1 MATESGG
8 EDSWTQVRGA
18 KRPSAESPPSNTTT
32 SPSQTHRSAKHTKH
46 GSARHDRNH
55 VFPDPMTTPLR
66 PHTRQPVS
74 TARASSHVP
83 STSPAAGA
91 TESSARAV
99 VPAAEPVTR
108 TSNGGGEQH
117 PIIGN
122 TSNASPRTPR
132 TPSSP
137 RSFAQVA
144 AAMPAAATATSSAPV
159 TEDLSASVPSEPNG
173 SGEQQPSPESAR
185 QTHHSIPNTPL
196 DFLTMSSDES
206 DSPPRSTAL
215 RAPTPIAPPAHDG
228 DGDTNGSATPEPL
241 VQSPTPAQMVLPDPS
256 DTQQTHSDPSPP
268 SASPPATAI
277 LPAAISHPV
286 EHSEHTNS
294 APLGEVS
301 ESETHNTAGE
311 HSESEQ
317 DVLLSDPAPPIAANV
332 LDAQRKVLL
341 KTSGH
346 RQLLACPFGLC
357 KCKGP
362 RLDRKGWVNHVL
374 REHPYDEQAT
384 DLVKQVMEAKLVAQ
398 CNKCH
403 LFFEAAGISQHRSR
417 CGANLKRATEALFH
431 AAGHDLLEIMRGAW
445 PQQCV
450 GSRISVC
457 ELLKLAR
464 HPLMQRSR
472 YPSNATE
479 TKLMAATLS
488 QLYWSA
494 VHSDYTAEER
504 EMCWALIL
512 ALPSMLLSAPSTA
525 LSTIDLRN
533 MFHDRLRWLV
543 TGQLGRVV
551 DAMRKAVARKQ
562 SRRGQLNAGAGA
574 HPNDAVDQSLRSL
587 VRDPDL
593 ADEAWANHVT
603 NRLNRG
609 QIAKAFDADKARA
622 VIGNSEVQ
630 AVRDLLVPP
639 GLTPYITSTPAS
651 TSTLAPATAVS
662 SPTVS
667 FTKGELPKALAATKG
682 VTDPYGWSGELLASI
697 YRIKE
702 HFSQVLGPRQGPTSD
717 PTAPSDGDAPQGPT
731 TATGGPQVALNK
743 IFHHIANNTV
753 PESIRHA
760 LCSIN
765 YTILEKANGKFRPVG
780 TDSIF
785 NKVVNRALLE
795 QQQPH
800 IAHLLQAS
808 PELAVGVKDGISA
821 AVGMAFGELQACES
835 TPGWTMLSLDF
846 KSAFNYT
853 DRARL
858 HEIVADKV
866 PGLLRAFERHYA
878 RPTTHCIVDK
888 FFKVIDIDVGQ
899 GIVQGNELSPFFFA
913 LYSCEVLGLLDATT
927 DYRCKVIKYLDDI
940 VLMGPAEDVA
950 ADVEIVKARAE
961 SAGLHLQPSKSR
973 FYMPRHHSA
982 SIAAI
987 KSVLPDAVRETANT
1001 GMTVLGTPIGRRE
1014 WMKKQLNDKAKHIA
1028 GKLNDMLTTGVSLQA
1043 LLTAM
1048 QYVPSLINHLYTLP
1062 PSLTSGLSE
1071 LLNRA
1076 CKDTF
1081 VKAFFAK
1088 VNLSAP
1094 AGAEGHDVTLEQLL
1108 EARIFTRA
1116 NTGGF
1121 GLHDLVERGPVAYV
1135 CNMAKL
1141 ATRYPRVYD
1150 RLLEDASRAADFED
1164 HVQRAGFQM
1173 ATVKDAATQ
1182 RPAEIIALRSKA
1194 ALDDLMAKCAL
1205 DLQQAY
1211 LASREWGVSTV
1222 LTMRGRDK
1230 LRRLSDTTFAIAV
1243 VSMMG
1248 FGLHELINVKPTDK
1262 CPLCSSKTPQPRL
1275 TREHLLTCRPI
1286 KRHNALRD
1294 EMGRLLR
1301 YATLSHVWV
1310 EKSGYNANGQSC
1322 RIDLHCRNPFPGG
1335 ALGPALPDLGIDV
1348 TVRTAQPPTTSQACI
1363 KVGAALRRAEKEKRD
1378 YYTGFNHGKT
1388 LIVPAAMTTTGGF
1401 ASSFVDLLGQLA
1413 RCAEARGVY
1422 QPGLDEAFVPRWKG
1436 RFAALVHQM
1445 NADHIQ
1451 RHFGGVCLRSS

>member
-1 MATESGG
+1 
-8 EDSWTQVRGA
+8 
-18 KRPSAESPPSNTTT
+18 
-32 SPSQTHRSAKHTKH
+32 
-46 GSARHDRNH
+46 
-55 VFPDPMTTPLR
+55 
-66 PHTRQPVS
+66 
-74 TARASSHVP
+74 
-83 STSPAAGA
+83 
-91 TESSARAV
+91 
-99 VPAAEPVTR
+99 
-108 TSNGGGEQH
+108 
-117 PIIGN
+117 
-122 TSNASPRTPR
+122 
-132 TPSSP
+132 
-137 RSFAQVA
+137 
-144 AAMPAAATATSSAPV
+144 
-159 TEDLSASVPSEPNG
+159 
-173 SGEQQPSPESAR
+173 
-185 QTHHSIPNTPL
+185 
-196 DFLTMSSDES
+196 
-206 DSPPRSTAL
+206 
-215 RAPTPIAPPAHDG
+215 
-228 DGDTNGSATPEPL
+228 
-241 VQSPTPAQMVLPDPS
+241 
-256 DTQQTHSDPSPP
+256 
-268 SASPPATAI
+268 
-277 LPAAISHPV
+277 
-286 EHSEHTNS
+286 
-294 APLGEVS
+294 
-301 ESETHNTAGE
+301 
-311 HSESEQ
+311 
-317 DVLLSDPAPPIAANV
+317 
-332 LDAQRKVLL
+332 
-341 KTSGH
+341 
-346 RQLLACPFGLC
+346 
-357 KCKGP
+357 
-362 RLDRKGWVNHVL
+362 
-374 REHPYDEQAT
+374 
-384 DLVKQVMEAKLVAQ
+384 
-398 CNKCH
+398 
-403 LFFEAAGISQHRSR
+403 
-417 CGANLKRATEALFH
+417 
-431 AAGHDLLEIMRGAW
+431 
-445 PQQCV
+445 
-450 GSRISVC
+450 
-457 ELLKLAR
+457 
-464 HPLMQRSR
+464 
-472 YPSNATE
+472 
-479 TKLMAATLS
+479 
-488 QLYWSA
+488 
-494 VHSDYTAEER
+494 
-504 EMCWALIL
+504 MCWALIL

-562 SRRGQLNAGAGA
+562 SRRGQLNAGAGT

-639 GLTPYITSTPAS
+639 GLTPYIASTPAS

-682 VTDPYGWSGELLASI
+682 VTDPYGC
-697 YRIKE
+697 R
-702 HFSQVLGPRQGPTSD
+702 FDMPF
-717 PTAPSDGDAPQGPT
+717 APS
-731 TATGGPQVALNK
+731 
-743 IFHHIANNTV
+743 
-753 PESIRHA
+753 
-760 LCSIN
+760 

-982 SIAAI
+982 SITAI

-1001 GMTVLGTPIGRRE
+1001 GMTVLGTPIGRRD

-1088 VNLSAP
+1088 VNLSAS
-1094 AGAEGHDVTLEQLL
+1094 AGAEGHDVILKVYVQYSVMCVDKAIVTKVSNQSKCIREHGLKQGEG
-1108 EARIFTRA
+1108 TRQ
-1116 NTGGF
+1116 NKTEGGKWN
-1121 GLHDLVERGPVAYV
+1121 DRGQEGKWY
-1135 CNMAKL
+1135 
-1141 ATRYPRVYD
+1141 R
-1150 RLLEDASRAADFED
+1150 
-1164 HVQRAGFQM
+1164 
-1173 ATVKDAATQ
+1173 
-1182 RPAEIIALRSKA
+1182 
-1194 ALDDLMAKCAL
+1194 
-1205 DLQQAY
+1205 
-1211 LASREWGVSTV
+1211 SREIAPIYSRWKHTHTV
-1222 LTMRGRDK
+1222 ETENG
-1230 LRRLSDTTFAIAV
+1230 
-1243 VSMMG
+1243 
-1248 FGLHELINVKPTDK
+1248 
-1262 CPLCSSKTPQPRL
+1262 
-1275 TREHLLTCRPI
+1275 
-1286 KRHNALRD
+1286 
-1294 EMGRLLR
+1294 
-1301 YATLSHVWV
+1301 LSH
-1310 EKSGYNANGQSC
+1310 
-1322 RIDLHCRNPFPGG
+1322 
-1335 ALGPALPDLGIDV
+1335 
-1348 TVRTAQPPTTSQACI
+1348 
-1363 KVGAALRRAEKEKRD
+1363 
-1378 YYTGFNHGKT
+1378 
-1388 LIVPAAMTTTGGF
+1388 
-1401 ASSFVDLLGQLA
+1401 
-1413 RCAEARGVY
+1413 
-1422 QPGLDEAFVPRWKG
+1422 
-1436 RFAALVHQM
+1436 
-1445 NADHIQ
+1445 
-1451 RHFGGVCLRSS
+1451 

>member
-1 MATESGG
+1 
-8 EDSWTQVRGA
+8 
-18 KRPSAESPPSNTTT
+18 
-32 SPSQTHRSAKHTKH
+32 
-46 GSARHDRNH
+46 
-55 VFPDPMTTPLR
+55 
-66 PHTRQPVS
+66 
-74 TARASSHVP
+74 
-83 STSPAAGA
+83 
-91 TESSARAV
+91 
-99 VPAAEPVTR
+99 
-108 TSNGGGEQH
+108 
-117 PIIGN
+117 
-122 TSNASPRTPR
+122 
-132 TPSSP
+132 
-137 RSFAQVA
+137 
-144 AAMPAAATATSSAPV
+144 
-159 TEDLSASVPSEPNG
+159 
-173 SGEQQPSPESAR
+173 
-185 QTHHSIPNTPL
+185 
-196 DFLTMSSDES
+196 MSSDES

-241 VQSPTPAQMVLPDPS
+241 VQSPTPAQMVLPYPS
-256 DTQQTHSDPSPP
+256 GTQQTHSDPSPP
-268 SASPPATAI
+268 SASPPATTI

-286 EHSEHTNS
+286 EHSEHANS

-332 LDAQRKVLL
+332 LDTQRKVLL

-362 RLDRKGWVNHVL
+362 RLDRKAWVNHVL

-417 CGANLKRATEALFH
+417 CGAKLKRATEALFH

-504 EMCWALIL
+504 EMSDC
-512 ALPSMLLSAPSTA
+512 
-525 LSTIDLRN
+525 
-533 MFHDRLRWLV
+533 
-543 TGQLGRVV
+543 Q
-551 DAMRKAVARKQ
+551 
-562 SRRGQLNAGAGA
+562 
-574 HPNDAVDQSLRSL
+574 
-587 VRDPDL
+587 
-593 ADEAWANHVT
+593 
-603 NRLNRG
+603 
-609 QIAKAFDADKARA
+609 AFDADKARA

-639 GLTPYITSTPAS
+639 GLTPYIASTPAS

-808 PELAVGVKDGISA
+808 PELAVRVKDGISA

-913 LYSCEVLGLLDATT
+913 LYSCEVLGLLDAST
-927 DYRCKVIKYLDDI
+927 DYRCKIIKYLDDI

-982 SIAAI
+982 SITAI
-987 KSVLPDAVRETANT
+987 KSVLPDAMRETANT

-1062 PSLTSGLSE
+1062 PSLTSG
-1071 LLNRA
+1071 
-1076 CKDTF
+1076 F
-1081 VKAFFAK
+1081 
-1088 VNLSAP
+1088 
-1094 AGAEGHDVTLEQLL
+1094 
-1108 EARIFTRA
+1108 
-1116 NTGGF
+1116 
-1121 GLHDLVERGPVAYV
+1121 
-1135 CNMAKL
+1135 
-1141 ATRYPRVYD
+1141 
-1150 RLLEDASRAADFED
+1150 
-1164 HVQRAGFQM
+1164 
-1173 ATVKDAATQ
+1173 
-1182 RPAEIIALRSKA
+1182 
-1194 ALDDLMAKCAL
+1194 
-1205 DLQQAY
+1205 
-1211 LASREWGVSTV
+1211 

-1262 CPLCSSKTPQPRL
+1262 CPLCSSRTPQPRL

-1388 LIVPAAMTTTGGF
+1388 LIVPAARTTTGGF

>member
-1 MATESGG
+1 MSLVIKGLICM
-8 EDSWTQVRGA
+8 D
-18 KRPSAESPPSNTTT
+18 
-32 SPSQTHRSAKHTKH
+32 
-46 GSARHDRNH
+46 SARHDLH
-55 VFPDPMTTPLR
+55 
-66 PHTRQPVS
+66 
-74 TARASSHVP
+74 SH
-83 STSPAAGA
+83 
-91 TESSARAV
+91 
-99 VPAAEPVTR
+99 EP
-108 TSNGGGEQH
+108 
-117 PIIGN
+117 GN
-122 TSNASPRTPR
+122 PG
-132 TPSSP
+132 P

-144 AAMPAAATATSSAPV
+144 AAMPAAATATSSAPM

-173 SGEQQPSPESAR
+173 SGEQQPSPESTG
-185 QTHHSIPNTPL
+185 QTHHSIPNTPS

-228 DGDTNGSATPEPL
+228 AGDTNGSVTPEPL
-241 VQSPTPAQMVLPDPS
+241 VQSPTPAQMVLPYPS
-256 DTQQTHSDPSPP
+256 GTQQTHSDPSPP
-268 SASPPATAI
+268 SASPPASAI
-277 LPAAISHPV
+277 LPAAVSHPV
-286 EHSEHTNS
+286 EHSEHANS

-301 ESETHNTAGE
+301 ESETHNTASE

-317 DVLLSDPAPPIAANV
+317 DVLLSDPAPSIAANV

-450 GSRISVC
+450 GSRIS
-457 ELLKLAR
+457 AR

-562 SRRGQLNAGAGA
+562 SRQGQLNAGAGA

-639 GLTPYITSTPAS
+639 GLTPYIASTPAS
-651 TSTLAPATAVS
+651 TSTLAPATAAS
-662 SPTVS
+662 SPNVS

-702 HFSQVLGPRQGPTSD
+702 HFSQVLGPRQGSTSD

-808 PELAVGVKDGISA
+808 PELAVRVKDGISA

-973 FYMPRHHSA
+973 FYMPRHHPA

-987 KSVLPDAVRETANT
+987 ESALPDAVRETANT

-1062 PSLTSGLSE
+1062 PT
-1071 LLNRA
+1071 
-1076 CKDTF
+1076 
-1081 VKAFFAK
+1081 
-1088 VNLSAP
+1088 
-1094 AGAEGHDVTLEQLL
+1094 
-1108 EARIFTRA
+1108 
-1116 NTGGF
+1116 
-1121 GLHDLVERGPVAYV
+1121 
-1135 CNMAKL
+1135 
-1141 ATRYPRVYD
+1141 
-1150 RLLEDASRAADFED
+1150 
-1164 HVQRAGFQM
+1164 
-1173 ATVKDAATQ
+1173 
-1182 RPAEIIALRSKA
+1182 EIIALRSKA

>member
-1 MATESGG
+1 M
-8 EDSWTQVRGA
+8 
-18 KRPSAESPPSNTTT
+18 
-32 SPSQTHRSAKHTKH
+32 
-46 GSARHDRNH
+46 
-55 VFPDPMTTPLR
+55 
-66 PHTRQPVS
+66 
-74 TARASSHVP
+74 
-83 STSPAAGA
+83 
-91 TESSARAV
+91 
-99 VPAAEPVTR
+99 
-108 TSNGGGEQH
+108 
-117 PIIGN
+117 
-122 TSNASPRTPR
+122 
-132 TPSSP
+132 
-137 RSFAQVA
+137 
-144 AAMPAAATATSSAPV
+144 
-159 TEDLSASVPSEPNG
+159 
-173 SGEQQPSPESAR
+173 
-185 QTHHSIPNTPL
+185 
-196 DFLTMSSDES
+196 
-206 DSPPRSTAL
+206 
-215 RAPTPIAPPAHDG
+215 
-228 DGDTNGSATPEPL
+228 
-241 VQSPTPAQMVLPDPS
+241 
-256 DTQQTHSDPSPP
+256 
-268 SASPPATAI
+268 
-277 LPAAISHPV
+277 
-286 EHSEHTNS
+286 
-294 APLGEVS
+294 
-301 ESETHNTAGE
+301 
-311 HSESEQ
+311 
-317 DVLLSDPAPPIAANV
+317 
-332 LDAQRKVLL
+332 
-341 KTSGH
+341 
-346 RQLLACPFGLC
+346 
-357 KCKGP
+357 
-362 RLDRKGWVNHVL
+362 
-374 REHPYDEQAT
+374 
-384 DLVKQVMEAKLVAQ
+384 
-398 CNKCH
+398 
-403 LFFEAAGISQHRSR
+403 
-417 CGANLKRATEALFH
+417 
-431 AAGHDLLEIMRGAW
+431 
-445 PQQCV
+445 
-450 GSRISVC
+450 
-457 ELLKLAR
+457 
-464 HPLMQRSR
+464 
-472 YPSNATE
+472 
-479 TKLMAATLS
+479 
-488 QLYWSA
+488 
-494 VHSDYTAEER
+494 
-504 EMCWALIL
+504 
-512 ALPSMLLSAPSTA
+512 
-525 LSTIDLRN
+525 
-533 MFHDRLRWLV
+533 
-543 TGQLGRVV
+543 
-551 DAMRKAVARKQ
+551 
-562 SRRGQLNAGAGA
+562 
-574 HPNDAVDQSLRSL
+574 
-587 VRDPDL
+587 
-593 ADEAWANHVT
+593 
-603 NRLNRG
+603 
-609 QIAKAFDADKARA
+609 
-622 VIGNSEVQ
+622 
-630 AVRDLLVPP
+630 
-639 GLTPYITSTPAS
+639 
-651 TSTLAPATAVS
+651 
-662 SPTVS
+662 
-667 FTKGELPKALAATKG
+667 
-682 VTDPYGWSGELLASI
+682 
-697 YRIKE
+697 
-702 HFSQVLGPRQGPTSD
+702 
-717 PTAPSDGDAPQGPT
+717 
-731 TATGGPQVALNK
+731 
-743 IFHHIANNTV
+743 
-753 PESIRHA
+753 
-760 LCSIN
+760 
-765 YTILEKANGKFRPVG
+765 
-780 TDSIF
+780 
-785 NKVVNRALLE
+785 
-795 QQQPH
+795 
-800 IAHLLQAS
+800 
-808 PELAVGVKDGISA
+808 
-821 AVGMAFGELQACES
+821 
-835 TPGWTMLSLDF
+835 
-846 KSAFNYT
+846 
-853 DRARL
+853 
-858 HEIVADKV
+858 
-866 PGLLRAFERHYA
+866 
-878 RPTTHCIVDK
+878 
-888 FFKVIDIDVGQ
+888 IDIDVGQ

-1150 RLLEDASRAADFED
+1150 RLLEDASRAADFEV

>member
-1 MATESGG
+1 MSGL
-8 EDSWTQVRGA
+8 
-18 KRPSAESPPSNTTT
+18 
-32 SPSQTHRSAKHTKH
+32 H
-46 GSARHDRNH
+46 
-55 VFPDPMTTPLR
+55 
-66 PHTRQPVS
+66 
-74 TARASSHVP
+74 
-83 STSPAAGA
+83 
-91 TESSARAV
+91 
-99 VPAAEPVTR
+99 
-108 TSNGGGEQH
+108 
-117 PIIGN
+117 
-122 TSNASPRTPR
+122 
-132 TPSSP
+132 
-137 RSFAQVA
+137 SFAF
-144 AAMPAAATATSSAPV
+144 SY
-159 TEDLSASVPSEPNG
+159 E
-173 SGEQQPSPESAR
+173 
-185 QTHHSIPNTPL
+185 
-196 DFLTMSSDES
+196 
-206 DSPPRSTAL
+206 
-215 RAPTPIAPPAHDG
+215 
-228 DGDTNGSATPEPL
+228 
-241 VQSPTPAQMVLPDPS
+241 
-256 DTQQTHSDPSPP
+256 
-268 SASPPATAI
+268 
-277 LPAAISHPV
+277 
-286 EHSEHTNS
+286 
-294 APLGEVS
+294 
-301 ESETHNTAGE
+301 
-311 HSESEQ
+311 
-317 DVLLSDPAPPIAANV
+317 
-332 LDAQRKVLL
+332 
-341 KTSGH
+341 
-346 RQLLACPFGLC
+346 
-357 KCKGP
+357 
-362 RLDRKGWVNHVL
+362 
-374 REHPYDEQAT
+374 
-384 DLVKQVMEAKLVAQ
+384 
-398 CNKCH
+398 
-403 LFFEAAGISQHRSR
+403 
-417 CGANLKRATEALFH
+417 
-431 AAGHDLLEIMRGAW
+431 
-445 PQQCV
+445 
-450 GSRISVC
+450 
-457 ELLKLAR
+457 
-464 HPLMQRSR
+464 
-472 YPSNATE
+472 
-479 TKLMAATLS
+479 
-488 QLYWSA
+488 
-494 VHSDYTAEER
+494 
-504 EMCWALIL
+504 
-512 ALPSMLLSAPSTA
+512 
-525 LSTIDLRN
+525 
-533 MFHDRLRWLV
+533 
-543 TGQLGRVV
+543 
-551 DAMRKAVARKQ
+551 
-562 SRRGQLNAGAGA
+562 
-574 HPNDAVDQSLRSL
+574 
-587 VRDPDL
+587 
-593 ADEAWANHVT
+593 
-603 NRLNRG
+603 
-609 QIAKAFDADKARA
+609 
-622 VIGNSEVQ
+622 

-639 GLTPYITSTPAS
+639 GLTPYIASTPAS

-702 HFSQVLGPRQGPTSD
+702 HFSQVLGPRQGSTSD

-888 FFKVIDIDVGQ
+888 LFKVIDIDVGQ

-927 DYRCKVIKYLDDI
+927 DYRCKIIKYLDDI

-982 SIAAI
+982 SITAI
-987 KSVLPDAVRETANT
+987 ESALPDAVRETANT

-1014 WMKKQLNDKAKHIA
+1014 WMKKQLNDKAKHIS

-1108 EARIFTRA
+1108 EARLFTRA

-1150 RLLEDASRAADFED
+1150 RLLEDASRADDFEA

-1243 VSMMG
+1243 VSMMVLYD
-1248 FGLHELINVKPTDK
+1248 FCFYVRD
-1262 CPLCSSKTPQPRL
+1262 SSRL
-1275 TREHLLTCRPI
+1275 YLL
-1286 KRHNALRD
+1286 A
-1294 EMGRLLR
+1294 
-1301 YATLSHVWV
+1301 
-1310 EKSGYNANGQSC
+1310 
-1322 RIDLHCRNPFPGG
+1322 
-1335 ALGPALPDLGIDV
+1335 
-1348 TVRTAQPPTTSQACI
+1348 
-1363 KVGAALRRAEKEKRD
+1363 
-1378 YYTGFNHGKT
+1378 
-1388 LIVPAAMTTTGGF
+1388 
-1401 ASSFVDLLGQLA
+1401 
-1413 RCAEARGVY
+1413 
-1422 QPGLDEAFVPRWKG
+1422 
-1436 RFAALVHQM
+1436 
-1445 NADHIQ
+1445 
-1451 RHFGGVCLRSS
+1451 

>member
-1 MATESGG
+1 MLG
-8 EDSWTQVRGA
+8 
-18 KRPSAESPPSNTTT
+18 
-32 SPSQTHRSAKHTKH
+32 
-46 GSARHDRNH
+46 
-55 VFPDPMTTPLR
+55 
-66 PHTRQPVS
+66 PVLIC
-74 TARASSHVP
+74 
-83 STSPAAGA
+83 
-91 TESSARAV
+91 E
-99 VPAAEPVTR
+99 
-108 TSNGGGEQH
+108 
-117 PIIGN
+117 
-122 TSNASPRTPR
+122 
-132 TPSSP
+132 
-137 RSFAQVA
+137 
-144 AAMPAAATATSSAPV
+144 
-159 TEDLSASVPSEPNG
+159 
-173 SGEQQPSPESAR
+173 
-185 QTHHSIPNTPL
+185 
-196 DFLTMSSDES
+196 
-206 DSPPRSTAL
+206 
-215 RAPTPIAPPAHDG
+215 
-228 DGDTNGSATPEPL
+228 
-241 VQSPTPAQMVLPDPS
+241 
-256 DTQQTHSDPSPP
+256 
-268 SASPPATAI
+268 
-277 LPAAISHPV
+277 
-286 EHSEHTNS
+286 
-294 APLGEVS
+294 
-301 ESETHNTAGE
+301 
-311 HSESEQ
+311 
-317 DVLLSDPAPPIAANV
+317 
-332 LDAQRKVLL
+332 
-341 KTSGH
+341 
-346 RQLLACPFGLC
+346 
-357 KCKGP
+357 
-362 RLDRKGWVNHVL
+362 
-374 REHPYDEQAT
+374 
-384 DLVKQVMEAKLVAQ
+384 
-398 CNKCH
+398 
-403 LFFEAAGISQHRSR
+403 
-417 CGANLKRATEALFH
+417 
-431 AAGHDLLEIMRGAW
+431 
-445 PQQCV
+445 
-450 GSRISVC
+450 SRIC
-457 ELLKLAR
+457 ELLFRQIMNSKV
-464 HPLMQRSR
+464 PI
-472 YPSNATE
+472 
-479 TKLMAATLS
+479 
-488 QLYWSA
+488 
-494 VHSDYTAEER
+494 R
-504 EMCWALIL
+504 E
-512 ALPSMLLSAPSTA
+512 
-525 LSTIDLRN
+525 
-533 MFHDRLRWLV
+533 
-543 TGQLGRVV
+543 
-551 DAMRKAVARKQ
+551 
-562 SRRGQLNAGAGA
+562 
-574 HPNDAVDQSLRSL
+574 
-587 VRDPDL
+587 
-593 ADEAWANHVT
+593 
-603 NRLNRG
+603 
-609 QIAKAFDADKARA
+609 
-622 VIGNSEVQ
+622 
-630 AVRDLLVPP
+630 
-639 GLTPYITSTPAS
+639 AS
-651 TSTLAPATAVS
+651 
-662 SPTVS
+662 S
-667 FTKGELPKALAATKG
+667 F
-682 VTDPYGWSGELLASI
+682 
-697 YRIKE
+697 
-702 HFSQVLGPRQGPTSD
+702 
-717 PTAPSDGDAPQGPT
+717 SDGDAPQGPT

-913 LYSCEVLGLLDATT
+913 LYSCGVLGLRDATT

-950 ADVEIVKARAE
+950 ADVEIIKARAE
-961 SAGLHLQPSKSR
+961 SAGLHLQPTLR
-973 FYMPRHHSA
+973 FKHLIYYY
-982 SIAAI
+982 
-987 KSVLPDAVRETANT
+987 T

-1108 EARIFTRA
+1108 EARLFTRA

-1141 ATRYPRVYD
+1141 AIHYPRVYD
-1150 RLLEDASRAADFED
+1150 RLLEDESRAADFEA

-1301 YATLSHVWV
+1301 P
-1310 EKSGYNANGQSC
+1310 GY
-1322 RIDLHCRNPFPGG
+1322 
-1335 ALGPALPDLGIDV
+1335 
-1348 TVRTAQPPTTSQACI
+1348 
-1363 KVGAALRRAEKEKRD
+1363 
-1378 YYTGFNHGKT
+1378 
-1388 LIVPAAMTTTGGF
+1388 
-1401 ASSFVDLLGQLA
+1401 ASSFSAWAILRQLPIRETRICELLIHQVMNSKVPIREASSFSARAMLSQLPIRETRICELLIHQVMNSKVPIREASSFSA
-1413 RCAEARGVY
+1413 RAMLSQLPIRETRICELLFRQIMNSKVPIREASSFSSRAMLSQLPIRETRICELLIRQVMNSKVPIREASSFSARAMLSQLPIRETRICELLIRQVMNSAARVCEQLFRRAMINRLGVLNLRAESKAV
-1422 QPGLDEAFVPRWKG
+1422 QPRRQHHNGTQNNRRQPDKFIGFYHAEQYKGEDPRSRK
-1436 RFAALVHQM
+1436 QK
-1445 NADHIQ
+1445 
-1451 RHFGGVCLRSS
+1451 S